1 MNKKIKIEKPY
12 VEIIM
17 PKNMCKDCHYL
28 KQIKGEI
35 CYIDRMPND
44 IVQCYLCNITNL
56 EIGDVCPN
64 CLKGKLIDN

>member
-12 VEIIM
+12 LEIIM

-35 CYIDRMPND
+35 YNGD
-44 IVQCYLCNITNL
+44 ILSNVVQCYLCRLIDL
-56 EIGDVCPN
+56 KVGDVCPN
-64 CLKGKLIDN
+64 CLKGKLPDD